1 MSYEDEDYMEDYNID
16 EYDQSEPLN
25 MNTGNINT
33 GYNFLLK
40 GEIEKERDKKIEEFI
55 QFSSL
60 SKEEAELILI
70 NYNWN
75 IDILNNDWFD
85 KMELIKMNS
94 GLTQTPESI
103 KKISIFFKKNKIEP
117 NTCLICYTKIEEGNE
132 ISLNCNHKFCQDC
145 FTQYLKEK
153 LNDQLTLLSTTC
165 PLLGCNYIV
174 TSNIFSKCF
183 KDDSNSLRIY
193 NKCIIRNFTDS
204 NSDIKLCPNPKCDI
218 IIELPGHGMVEI
230 KCQCGYFFCFNC
242 LRESHRPCDCEMVEI
257 WEEKSK
263 DEGENA
269 KWLIVNTKQ
278 CPSCHKF
285 IEKNQGCNHMTC
297 RKNAGGCG
305 YEFCWICLGEWK
317 THGGSYYKCEKY
329 NPTDFE
335 KQKEKMKG
343 EVKLE
348 IERYAN
354 YFESYSEESKNLKLA
369 HKLLDTIE
377 NYKLNLEKNKN
388 QPYLELLF
396 LNEALDVVI
405 DCHRIL
411 KSTYIYGYFMKANT
425 NKLYIHHQEMLRK
438 EADLLHELLEL
449 DELPKILEIDQIDD
463 FNKEF
468 SKYKGKVRSLMSA
481 ISKFREILLTDI
493 ENNPDYIDYDLLK
506 KSQTKK
512 NIKV

>member
-1 MSYEDEDYMEDYNID
+1 M
-16 EYDQSEPLN
+16 
-25 MNTGNINT
+25 
-33 GYNFLLK
+33 
-40 GEIEKERDKKIEEFI
+40 
-55 QFSSL
+55 
-60 SKEEAELILI
+60 
-70 NYNWN
+70 
-75 IDILNNDWFD
+75 
-85 KMELIKMNS
+85 
-94 GLTQTPESI
+94 
-103 KKISIFFKKNKIEP
+103 
-117 NTCLICYTKIEEGNE
+117 
-132 ISLNCNHKFCQDC
+132 
-145 FTQYLKEK
+145 
-153 LNDQLTLLSTTC
+153 LSTTC

-193 NKCIIRNFTDS
+193 NKCLIRNFTDS

-369 HKLLDTIE
+369 HKLLDKIE
-377 NYKLNLEKNKN
+377 KYKLILEKYKN

-396 LNEALDVVI
+396 LNEALDIVI

-449 DELPKILEIDQIDD
+449 DEL
-463 FNKEF
+463 
-468 SKYKGKVRSLMSA
+468 
-481 ISKFREILLTDI
+481 TDI

-512 NIKV
+512 K

>member
-1 MSYEDEDYMEDYNID
+1 
-16 EYDQSEPLN
+16 
-25 MNTGNINT
+25 
-33 GYNFLLK
+33 
-40 GEIEKERDKKIEEFI
+40 
-55 QFSSL
+55 
-60 SKEEAELILI
+60 
-70 NYNWN
+70 
-75 IDILNNDWFD
+75 
-85 KMELIKMNS
+85 
-94 GLTQTPESI
+94 
-103 KKISIFFKKNKIEP
+103 
-117 NTCLICYTKIEEGNE
+117 
-132 ISLNCNHKFCQDC
+132 
-145 FTQYLKEK
+145 
-153 LNDQLTLLSTTC
+153 
-165 PLLGCNYIV
+165 
-174 TSNIFSKCF
+174 
-183 KDDSNSLRIY
+183 
-193 NKCIIRNFTDS
+193 
-204 NSDIKLCPNPKCDI
+204 
-218 IIELPGHGMVEI
+218 
-230 KCQCGYFFCFNC
+230 
-242 LRESHRPCDCEMVEI
+242 MVEI

-329 NPTDFE
+329 NPTEFE

-354 YFESYSEESKNLKLA
+354 YFESYNEESKNLKLA
-369 HKLLDTIE
+369 HKLLDKIE
-377 NYKLNLEKNKN
+377 KYKLILEKYKN

-481 ISKFREILLTDI
+481 ISKFRENLLTDI

-506 KSQTKK
+506 NSQIKK
-512 NIKV
+512 K

>member
-1 MSYEDEDYMEDYNID
+1 
-16 EYDQSEPLN
+16 
-25 MNTGNINT
+25 
-33 GYNFLLK
+33 
-40 GEIEKERDKKIEEFI
+40 
-55 QFSSL
+55 
-60 SKEEAELILI
+60 
-70 NYNWN
+70 
-75 IDILNNDWFD
+75 
-85 KMELIKMNS
+85 
-94 GLTQTPESI
+94 
-103 KKISIFFKKNKIEP
+103 
-117 NTCLICYTKIEEGNE
+117 
-132 ISLNCNHKFCQDC
+132 
-145 FTQYLKEK
+145 
-153 LNDQLTLLSTTC
+153 LLSTTC

-193 NKCIIRNFTDS
+193 NKCLIRNFTDS

-329 NPTDFE
+329 NPTEFE

-354 YFESYSEESKNLKLA
+354 YFESYNEESKNLKLA
-369 HKLLDTIE
+369 HKLLDKIE

-468 SKYKGKVRSLMSA
+468 SKYKGKVRSLITA
-481 ISKFREILLTDI
+481 ISKFRENLLTNI
-493 ENNPDYIDYDLLK
+493 KNKPDYIDYDLLK
-506 KSQTKK
+506 NSQIKK
-512 NIKV
+512 K

>member
-1 MSYEDEDYMEDYNID
+1 MSYEDEDYMDYNID
-16 EYDQSEPLN
+16 DDDQSEPLN

-85 KMELIKMNS
+85 KMEKIKMNS
-94 GLTQTPESI
+94 GLAQTPESL
-103 KKISIFFKKNKIEP
+103 KKINTFFMKNKIEP
-117 NTCLICYTKIEEGNE
+117 NTCLICYTEIEKGNE
-132 ISLNCNHKFCQDC
+132 ISLNCNHKFCQEC

-174 TSNIFSKCF
+174 TSNIFSECLKN
-183 KDDSNSLRIY
+183 DSNSLKIY
-193 NKCIIRNFTDS
+193 NKCLIRNFTDS

-257 WEEKSK
+257 WEAKSK

-269 KWLIVNTKQ
+269 KWLVVNTKQ

-329 NPTDFE
+329 NPTEFE
-335 KQKEKMKG
+335 KQKEKMRG

-354 YFESYSEESKNLKLA
+354 YFESYNEESKNLKLA
-369 HKLLDTIE
+369 HKLIDKIE
-377 NYKLNLEKNKN
+377 NYKKILANKN

-396 LNEALDVVI
+396 LNEALDIVI

-411 KSTYIYGYFMKANT
+411 KNTYIYGYFMKANT

-449 DELPKILEIDQIDD
+449 DELPRIIDIEQIDE

-468 SKYKGKVRSLMSA
+468 SLYKGKVRSFMSA
-481 ISKFREILLTDI
+481 ISKFRENLLIDI
-493 ENNPDYIDYDLLK
+493 ENNPDYIDFDLLK
-506 KSQTKK
+506 KSQIKK
-512 NIKV
+512 K